1 MKHKIL
7 YAALLSVLASCN
19 SSDKVEHRGEIM
31 PTMKVAELDSLVVP
45 IDRLS
50 GNGNY
55 LILVFIL
62 QIHSWVVFRDLVL
75 KTVIWCL
82 RI

>member
-45 IDRLS
+45 IDSLS
-50 GNGNY
+50 R
-55 LILVFIL
+55 
-62 QIHSWVVFRDLVL
+62 S
-75 KTVIWCL
+75 
-82 RI
+82 